1 MWKNST
7 PKLLEVIGGTETKIN
22 FQGNVCR
29 MCLLAVPLTI
39 KVGLTMVGNHTKPSI
54 LKKLYFLQ
62 FEQMVQRA
70 ATDLNTKLMSMTQ
83 RL

>member
-1 MWKNST
+1 
-7 PKLLEVIGGTETKIN
+7 
-22 FQGNVCR
+22 